1 MKAKQLEAQNV
12 PGKEVDTVS
21 DDKNVKNII
30 SKGNQDTLPTTTC
43 HHHLERGPY
52 FFYLIYVQSV
62 IVGNERSEQEQAY
75 YGTTNVRKVIAC
87 YDYQAQTDDNRD
99 LSFERGEKLIV
110 SCLCLCLVAR
120 K

>member
-12 PGKEVDTVS
+12 PDKEVDTVL
-21 DDKNVKNII
+21 DDKDVKNII
-30 SKGNQDTLPTTTC
+30 SKGNPDTLPTTTC
-43 HHHLERGPY
+43 HHHLERGSY
-52 FFYLIYVQSV
+52 FFISSI
-62 IVGNERSEQEQAY
+62 IVGDESGEQEQVY
-75 YGTTNVRKVIAC
+75 DEIRKVIAC
-87 YDYQAQTDDNRD
+87 YDYQAQADVD